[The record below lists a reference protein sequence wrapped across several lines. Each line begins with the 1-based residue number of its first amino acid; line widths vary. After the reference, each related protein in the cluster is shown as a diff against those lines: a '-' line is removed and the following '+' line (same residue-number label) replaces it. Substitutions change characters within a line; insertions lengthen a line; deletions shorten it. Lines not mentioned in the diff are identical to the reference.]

1 LDNNGSNYN
10 DWKFRISALL
20 KIKGLMGI
28 VRGTEKCSPKKAT
41 DPKDQVAVT
50 TAFDKWH
57 AWNDQAFV
65 EIVMTLKKEL
75 SRKIRQFELASEV
88 WNYLESFYQ
97 GKSQHKVAQLFV
109 DIFKGHFIDTIS
121 MEEQLTDMNE
131 KVHKLKNLGYEF
143 KDATIAMLIMVSLPD
158 SYASLRQYLYIKDE
172 DTLTMDF
179 VIKQILLE
187 ENARGDASHVTLM
200 GEGKGKKPV
209 KQSQDPSVDSNAKKK
224 NMKCHYC
231 KRKGHFKSECKK
243 LKADQ
248 AAGTVS
254 ENRKVKESKTQTAK
268 IAATSEEE
276 DVVCL
281 FMAQGST
288 LGLAGRWII
297 DSEV

>member
-28 VRGTEKCSPKKAT
+28 VRGTEKCSPEKAT

-109 DIFKGHFIDTIS
+109 DIFKEHFIDTIS

-143 KDATIAMLIMVSLPD
+143 KNATIAMLIMVSLPD
-158 SYASLRQYLYIKDE
+158 SYASLRQHLYIKDE

-231 KRKGHFKSECKK
+231 KRKGHFKLECKK

-268 IAATSEEE
+268 IAAISEEE

-288 LGLAGRWII
+288 LGLAGR
-297 DSEV
+297 